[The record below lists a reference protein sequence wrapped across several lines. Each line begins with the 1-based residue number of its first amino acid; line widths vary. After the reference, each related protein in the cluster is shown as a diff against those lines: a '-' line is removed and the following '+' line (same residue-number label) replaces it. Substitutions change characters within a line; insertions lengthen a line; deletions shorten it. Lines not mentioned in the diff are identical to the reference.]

1 MQRISRIIQHI
12 SYGGDTVGPS
22 CVTERFERSVRGTDT
37 GGYTAPGAPVFPV
50 VGRAARAGRAG
61 RVAAPVAGA
70 VAGCAGEPSSRRA

>member
-22 CVTERFERSVRGTDT
+22 CVTERFERSGRGTET
-37 GGYTAPGAPVFPV
+37 GGYTAPGTPVSPV
-50 VGRAARAGRAG
+50 VGRAGRA
-61 RVAAPVAGA
+61 AAPVTGA